1 MDLVVG
7 IDIGGTKTKI
17 GLVDKEGKCLAQTFF
32 RTKEYPE
39 LDDYLNQTKKEA
51 DQLIEALDF
60 TPNILGVGIGAPNA
74 SSKRGTIEEAAN
86 LFWKGTVPFLEKFK
100 EKWDVPM
107 RIMNDA
113 SAAALGELL
122 FGRGKDMTDFIAITL
137 GTGLGAGI
145 VANGQLIDG
154 YDGFAGELG
163 HVDMT
168 LGDGRL
174 TGLGV
179 KGGLEAYV
187 SATGLK
193 RTIVYMQSQYL
204 DESRFRSI
212 AFNDLHGEEITQAAE
227 EGDTIAIKA
236 FDYTAK
242 ILAQAL
248 ANFTAFSQ
256 PEAFVLMGG
265 LVNSG
270 KWILEPLDK
279 YLNESLLKV
288 YRGKVKILESGMEGK
303 TAAICGAAAL
313 IWEKIVDKI
322 SFGYIFVMLCCSAF
336 SGKVFHRKVITNER
350 LS

>member
-7 IDIGGTKTKI
+7 IDIGGTKTKV
-17 GLVDKEGKCLAQTFF
+17 GLVDGDGRCLDQTFF
-32 RTKEYPE
+32 RTREF
-39 LDDYLNQTKKEA
+39 LDLNDYLDKVKETI
-51 DQLIEALDF
+51 DDLLLHLDF
-60 TPNILGVGIGAPNA
+60 TTNILGCGIGAPNA
-74 SSKRGTIEEAAN
+74 SSKRGTIENAAN
-86 LFWKGTVPFLEKFK
+86 LAWKGQVPILEKFK
-100 EKWDVPM
+100 KKWDVPM

-122 FGRGKDMTDFIAITL
+122 FGRGREMTDFIAITL

-168 LGDGRL
+168 IGDGRL

-193 RTIVYMQSQYL
+193 RTVMYMQSHYM
-204 DESRFRSI
+204 DESRFRGI

-227 EGDTIAIKA
+227 EGDVIAIKA

-242 ILAQAL
+242 IMARAL
-248 ANFTAFSQ
+248 ANFTAFTQ
-256 PEAFVLMGG
+256 PEAFILMGG

-270 KWILEPLDK
+270 KWIFDPLEK
-279 YLNESLLKV
+279 YLDQFLLEV
-288 YRGKVKILESGMEGK
+288 YRGKVKLLESGMEGK

-313 IWEKIVDKI
+313 IWEKN
-322 SFGYIFVMLCCSAF
+322 
-336 SGKVFHRKVITNER
+336 R
-350 LS
+350 

>member
-1 MDLVVG
+1 MDLVIG

-17 GLVDKEGKCLAQTFF
+17 GLVDREGKCLDQTFF
-32 RTKEYPE
+32 RTREYPE
-39 LDDYLNQTKKEA
+39 LDDYLNQIKKTCDE
-51 DQLIEALDF
+51 LINGLGLS
-60 TPNILGVGIGAPNA
+60 PNILGCGIGAPNA
-74 SSKRGTIEEAAN
+74 SSKRGTIENAAN
-86 LFWKGTVPFLEKFK
+86 LLWKGKVPILEEFK
-100 EKWDVPM
+100 KKWDVPM

-122 FGRGKDMTDFIAITL
+122 FGRGKEMTDFIAITL
-137 GTGLGAGI
+137 GTGFGAGI

-168 LGDGRL
+168 IGDGRL

-179 KGGLEAYV
+179 EGGLEAYV

-193 RTIVYMQSQYL
+193 RTIMYMQSHYM

-212 AFNDLHGEEITQAAE
+212 AYKDLHGEEITQAAE
-227 EGDTIAIKA
+227 AGDLIAIKA

-242 ILAQAL
+242 IMAQAL
-248 ANFTAFSQ
+248 ANFTAFTQ
-256 PEAFVLMGG
+256 PEAFILMGG

-270 KWILEPLDK
+270 KWIMEPLEK
-279 YLNESLLKV
+279 YLDQFLLQV

-313 IWEKIVDKI
+313 IWEKN
-322 SFGYIFVMLCCSAF
+322 
-336 SGKVFHRKVITNER
+336 R
-350 LS
+350 

>member
-17 GLVDKEGKCLAQTFF
+17 GLVNGEGKCLEQVFF
-32 RTKEYPE
+32 RTREYPD
-39 LDDYLNQTKKEA
+39 LDDYLNQVKKA
-51 DQLIEALDF
+51 CDGLISNLGF
-60 TPNILGVGIGAPNA
+60 TPNILGCGIGAPNA
-74 SSKRGTIEEAAN
+74 SSKRGTIENAAN
-86 LFWKGTVPFLEKFK
+86 LLWKGRVPILEEFK
-100 EKWDVPM
+100 KKWDVPM

-122 FGRGKDMTDFIAITL
+122 FGRGKNMTDFIAITL
-137 GTGLGAGI
+137 GTGFGAGI
-145 VANGQLIDG
+145 VANNQLIDG

-168 LGDGRL
+168 IGDGRL

-179 KGGLEAYV
+179 EGGLEAYV

-193 RTIVYMQSQYL
+193 RTILYMQSHYM
-204 DESRFRSI
+204 DESRFRDI
-212 AFNDLHGEEITQAAE
+212 AFNNLHGEEITQAAE
-227 EGDTIAIKA
+227 EGDIIAIKA

-242 ILAQAL
+242 IMAQAL
-248 ANFTAFSQ
+248 ANFTAFTQ
-256 PEAFVLMGG
+256 PEAFILMGG

-270 KWILEPLDK
+270 KWILDPLET
-279 YLNESLLKV
+279 YLDQFLLEV

-313 IWEKIVDKI
+313 IWEKN
-322 SFGYIFVMLCCSAF
+322 
-336 SGKVFHRKVITNER
+336 R
-350 LS
+350 

>member
-1 MDLVVG
+1 MDIVIG

-17 GLVDKEGKCLAQTFF
+17 GLVDKEGNCLEQTFF
-32 RTKEYPE
+32 RTKEYPDLDNYQNKIKTMVDE
-39 LDDYLNQTKKEA
+39 LIGELRE
-51 DQLIEALDF
+51 
-60 TPNILGVGIGAPNA
+60 TPNILGCGIGAPNA
-74 SSKRGTIEEAAN
+74 SSKRGTIENAAN
-86 LFWKGTVPFLEKFK
+86 LLWKGTVPFLEKMR
-100 EKWDVPM
+100 EKMPMPM

-113 SAAALGELL
+113 SAAALGEML

-137 GTGLGAGI
+137 GTGFGAGI
-145 VANGQLIDG
+145 VANGHLIDG

-168 LGDGRL
+168 IGDGRL

-179 KGGLEAYV
+179 EGGLEAYV

-193 RTIVYMQSQYL
+193 RTILYMQSQFM

-212 AFNDLHGEEITQAAE
+212 AYKDLHGEDITKAAE
-227 EGDTIAIKA
+227 EGDPIAIRA

-242 ILAQAL
+242 IMAQAL
-248 ANFTAFSQ
+248 ANFTAFTQ
-256 PEAFVLMGG
+256 PEAFILMGG

-270 KWILEPLDK
+270 KWILEPLER
-279 YLNESLLKV
+279 YLDQFLLQV

-313 IWEKIVDKI
+313 IWEN
-322 SFGYIFVMLCCSAF
+322 
-336 SGKVFHRKVITNER
+336 HR
-350 LS
+350 

>member
-17 GLVDKEGKCLAQTFF
+17 GLVSSEGKCLDQTFF
-32 RTKEYPE
+32 RTREYPD
-39 LDDYLNQTKKEA
+39 LDDYLNQVKKSCDE
-51 DQLIEALDF
+51 LLNNLEF
-60 TPNILGVGIGAPNA
+60 TPNILGCGIGAPNA
-74 SSKRGTIEEAAN
+74 SSKRGTIENAAN
-86 LFWKGTVPFLEKFK
+86 LLWKGTVPILEEFK
-100 EKWDVPM
+100 KKWDVPM

-122 FGRGKDMTDFIAITL
+122 FGRGKNMTDFIAITL
-137 GTGLGAGI
+137 GTGFGAGI
-145 VANGQLIDG
+145 VANNQLIDG

-168 LGDGRL
+168 IGDGRL

-179 KGGLEAYV
+179 EGGLEAYV

-204 DESRFRSI
+204 DESRFRDI

-227 EGDTIAIKA
+227 EGDVIAIKA

-242 ILAQAL
+242 IMAQAL
-248 ANFTAFSQ
+248 ANFTAFTQ
-256 PEAFVLMGG
+256 PEAFILMGG

-270 KWILEPLDK
+270 KWILEPLEK
-279 YLNESLLKV
+279 YLDQFLLQV

-313 IWEKIVDKI
+313 IWEN
-322 SFGYIFVMLCCSAF
+322 
-336 SGKVFHRKVITNER
+336 HR
-350 LS
+350 

>member
-17 GLVDKEGKCLAQTFF
+17 GLVNGDGKCLDQTFF
-32 RTKEYPE
+32 RTREYSK
-39 LDDYLNQTKKEA
+39 LDDYLEKVKSVCDEMIA
-51 DQLIEALDF
+51 SLDF
-60 TPNILGVGIGAPNA
+60 TPNILGCGIGAPNA
-74 SSKRGTIEEAAN
+74 SSKRGTIENAAN
-86 LFWKGTVPFLEKFK
+86 LAWKGTVPILEEFK
-100 EKWDVPM
+100 RKWNVPI

-122 FGRGKDMTDFIAITL
+122 FGRGKEMTDFIAITL
-137 GTGLGAGI
+137 GTGFGAGI

-168 LGDGRL
+168 IGDGRL

-179 KGGLEAYV
+179 EGGLEAYV

-193 RTIVYMQSQYL
+193 RTVLYMQSHYM
-204 DESRFRSI
+204 DESRFRGISY
-212 AFNDLHGEEITQAAE
+212 NDLHGEEITQAAE
-227 EGDTIAIKA
+227 EGDLIATKA

-242 ILAQAL
+242 IMAQAL
-248 ANFTAFSQ
+248 ANFTAFTQ
-256 PEAFVLMGG
+256 PEAFILMGG

-270 KWILEPLDK
+270 KWILEPLEK
-279 YLNESLLKV
+279 YLDQFLLQV

-313 IWEKIVDKI
+313 IWEN
-322 SFGYIFVMLCCSAF
+322 
-336 SGKVFHRKVITNER
+336 HR
-350 LS
+350 